1 MYGKK
6 VAAVFV
12 ILLGMTAGAAAW
24 ALAAGTQAW
33 VKVAVLNVRS
43 RPDTAAA
50 LVGTWNLADKVDV
63 LEKDSRLVRIGEYYG
78 NWFRVR
84 KGALTGWV
92 YGPFLSNVPVMTA
105 DQVQQLIQG
114 TFYYHDVNDY
124 NHIKRILYIRG
135 SDYEEKLYASGRGL
149 VDIYYGKVAHQAD
162 SIEMMPA
169 RRNTRMR
176 EDRPSGSGYSTPSYS
191 SDNFSP
197 VSDWRKVNEGR
208 IKYFLFH
215 VDDKLYLTVER
226 PLSSNEERR
235 AQFKRVTWVYIR
247 KQ

>member
-1 MYGKK
+1 MSRTPAPSAPAPARRESILD
-6 VAAVFV
+6 AAEDLF
-12 ILLGMTAGAAAW
+12 LRQGYE
-24 ALAAGTQAW
+24 GTSVHQ
-33 VKVAVLNVRS
+33 VVQR
-43 RPDTAAA
+43 
-50 LVGTWNLADKVDV
+50 VGIA
-63 LEKDSRLVRIGEYYG
+63 
-78 NWFRVR
+78 
-84 KGALTGWV
+84 
-92 YGPFLSNVPVMTA
+92 
-105 DQVQQLIQG
+105 QG

-135 SDYEEKLYASGRGL
+135 SDYEEKIYASGRGL

-176 EDRPSGSGYSTPSYS
+176 EERPSGSGYSTPSYTM
-191 SDNFSP
+191 DNFVP

-208 IKYFLFH
+208 IKYFLFY

-235 AQFKRVTWVYIR
+235 AQFKRVSWVYIR